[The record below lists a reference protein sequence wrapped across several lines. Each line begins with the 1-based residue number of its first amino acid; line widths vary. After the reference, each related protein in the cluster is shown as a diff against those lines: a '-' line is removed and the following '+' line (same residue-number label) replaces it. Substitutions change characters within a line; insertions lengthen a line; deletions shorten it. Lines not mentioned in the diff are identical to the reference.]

1 MTRSLSAIAVGVV
14 VPALVF
20 GGCSG
25 DPKPKIAPSDPS
37 SPVAS
42 VSPSHT
48 ERAQPPRAQQAKF
61 IDRYFAII
69 STSISTGEPE
79 PFLAL
84 SSSECQNCKVFAK
97 NLIAAYEDGGRIEG
111 GSCRVVRTRHVR
123 QAKLGAIWNV
133 DVKFSRER
141 WMDGNGN
148 LTKIVR
154 GGTQHFGIAVAATKE
169 RWVVRELRLR

>member
-25 DPKPKIAPSDPS
+25 DPKPRIAPSESS
-37 SPVAS
+37 SPGAS
-42 VSPSHT
+42 TSSSATPGAST
-48 ERAQPPRAQQAKF
+48 RRAQQAQF
-61 IDRYFAII
+61 IDRYFAAI
-69 STSISTGEPE
+69 SRSISTGEPE

-84 SSSECQNCKVFAK
+84 SSSDCHNCKVFAK
-97 NLIAAYEDGGRIEG
+97 NLTAAYADGGRIEG
-111 GSCRVVRTRHVR
+111 GSCRVVGTRHVKH
-123 QAKLGAIWNV
+123 AKLGAIWNV

-141 WMDGNGN
+141 WIDGNGN

-154 GGTQHFGIAVAATKE
+154 GGTQHFGIAVAAPKE

>member
-1 MTRSLSAIAVGVV
+1 MASASSSAT
-14 VPALVF
+14 PR
-20 GGCSG
+20 
-25 DPKPKIAPSDPS
+25 APS
-37 SPVAS
+37 
-42 VSPSHT
+42 
-48 ERAQPPRAQQAKF
+48 RRAQQAEF
-61 IDRYFAII
+61 IDRYFAVI
-69 STSISTGEPE
+69 STSISTGKPD

-84 SSSECQNCKVFAK
+84 SSSECHNCKVFAK
-97 NLIAAYEDGGRIEG
+97 NLTAAYADGGRIEG
-111 GSCRVVRTRHVR
+111 GSCRVVGTRHVR

>member
-1 MTRSLSAIAVGVV
+1 MNHSLSAIAVGVV

-25 DPKPKIAPSDPS
+25 DPEPQVAPSDPS
-37 SPVAS
+37 SPMAS
-42 VSPSHT
+42 ASSSATPRAPS
-48 ERAQPPRAQQAKF
+48 RRAQQAEF
-61 IDRYFAII
+61 IDRYFAVI
-69 STSISTGEPE
+69 STSISTGKPD

-84 SSSECQNCKVFAK
+84 SSSECHNCKVFAK
-97 NLIAAYEDGGRIEG
+97 NLTAAYADGGRIEG
-111 GSCRVVRTRHVR
+111 GSCRVVGTRHVR

>member
-1 MTRSLSAIAVGVV
+1 MTRSSSAIAVGVV
-14 VPALVF
+14 VPALVL

-25 DPKPKIAPSDPS
+25 DPEPKIAPSESS

-42 VSPSHT
+42 ASSSATP
-48 ERAQPPRAQQAKF
+48 RATSPRAQQAQF
-61 IDRYFAII
+61 IDKYFAVI

-79 PFLAL
+79 SFLAL
-84 SSSECQNCKVFAK
+84 SSSDCQNCKVFAK
-97 NLIAAYEDGGRIEG
+97 NLAAAYADGGRIEG
-111 GSCRVVRTRHVR
+111 GSCRVVGTRHVR
-123 QAKLGAIWNV
+123 QAKFGAIWNV

-154 GGTQHFGIAVAATKE
+154 GGTQHFGIAVAAIKE